1 MGVSGRTTYAIEPKN
16 SDLLIPD
23 HRAGRGPARS
33 RDIEDASFEILG
45 SARDT
50 AFTAHAQPHTRPH
63 SRQVFK
69 SRLTQSEPGGPFP
82 RDFASPDPAPIIMR
96 PEPGER
102 LGVFGSGPSRASS
115 AAAGLPSAGAAF
127 ALTVCAIAAAA
138 FWMAGGHSLVIAP
151 SGQLQAS
158 GQTPGSI
165 APVHGQAETGQSV
178 TSVAAAPS
186 DDALMTPDPIVT
198 ASTPADTPLAASS
211 SSASSG
217 SFVDLKPRPA
227 RIERAGSI
235 LMIRPQSE

>member
-16 SDLLIPD
+16 SDLLVPD
-23 HRAGRGPARS
+23 HRRGRGPARS

-50 AFTAHAQPHTRPH
+50 PFMARSQPHSKPR

-69 SRLTQSEPGGPFP
+69 SRLTQSQPGGPFP

-102 LGVFGSGPSRASS
+102 LGVFAGGSSRASRES
-115 AAAGLPSAGAAF
+115 TGLPAAGAAF

-158 GQTPGSI
+158 RQAPGLV
-165 APVHGQAETGQSV
+165 APVGGQAETGQS
-178 TSVAAAPS
+178 AASIDGVRS
-186 DDALMTPDPIVT
+186 DDELMTPDPIVT
-198 ASTPADTPLAASS
+198 ASTPAHAPIEASS
-211 SSASSG
+211 PSVSSE

-235 LMIRPQSE
+235 LMIRPQNQ

>member
-23 HRAGRGPARS
+23 HRAGRGPVRA

-50 AFTAHAQPHTRPH
+50 AFTAHSQPHT
-63 SRQVFK
+63 RQVFK

-102 LGVFGSGPSRASS
+102 LDVFGSGSSRVSS
-115 AAAGLPSAGAAF
+115 AATGLPSAGAAF

-138 FWMAGGHSLVIAP
+138 FWMAGGYSLVIAP
-151 SGQLQAS
+151 SGELQAS

-165 APVHGQAETGQSV
+165 APVHNQAETGQSV
-178 TSVAAAPS
+178 TSVAAAQS
-186 DDALMTPDPIVT
+186 DDVLMTPDPIVT
-198 ASTPADTPLAASS
+198 ASTPADTPFSASS
-211 SSASSG
+211 SAASSG